1 LGKANVTD
9 CSLKTN
15 LISDEGGL
23 AMNIGCL
30 ADDNIL
36 RFGEYNFLHYEGRW
50 HTNVAMN
57 NIANKL
63 GNALKK
69 MGIKKGDRV
78 GVQLLNCPQLMQ
90 SFFAT
95 FKTGAILVPI
105 NPSLRAT
112 ELAYIYQDA
121 GLSALISNMKYL
133 DNIKLARKDA
143 ACLKHVILTG
153 DPVPSDMLAFDKVI
167 EQSPES
173 LAIEETDNDDTAVMI
188 YTAGTTG
195 NPKGVMLTHYN
206 WYTHVTGYYDLVL
219 LDTWGMT
226 AQGKLQ
232 EQDGGQAK
240 SSDTEGIVFGV
251 NRKRVSLITLPL
263 FHGYGVFALNL
274 EFLTGGKLV
283 MVGRWEPV
291 EVMKSIQEHRVT
303 DFRGVPTMYIQLL
316 NHPDAA
322 KFDLSSLKVCIC
334 GSAPMP
340 LEVARNWKQ
349 KYGLDIWEGYGLSE
363 ATTVNC
369 GNVAVRRPPKYGS
382 IGKCYQKCNSI
393 KIFDDQDRE
402 LPTGQTGEI
411 VIKGP
416 GVMKGYWNKPAE
428 TAEVIRNGWLHTGD
442 IGYADEDGY
451 LFITDRKKD
460 MIIRGGEN
468 IFPKEIE
475 NILYQHSAVLESCV
489 VGIPDPV
496 YGEAVKAF
504 VVLKEEAEA
513 TEEDLM
519 NFCREQLP
527 TFKRPKVIQRMEAL
541 PKSSVGK
548 ILKRELRKLG

>member
-1 LGKANVTD
+1 
-9 CSLKTN
+9 
-15 LISDEGGL
+15 
-23 AMNIGCL
+23 MNIGCL

-36 RFGEYNFLHYEGRW
+36 RFGEYDFLNYEGHW
-50 HTNVAMN
+50 HTNVAIN
-57 NIANKL
+57 YIVNKL

-69 MGIKKGDRV
+69 MGIKKGGRV

-95 FKTGAILVPI
+95 FKIGAILVPI
-105 NPSLRAT
+105 NPSLRTA

-121 GLSALISNMKYL
+121 GLSALISNVKYL

-143 ACLKHVILTG
+143 TSLKHVIFTG
-153 DPVPSDMLAFDKVI
+153 DPVPADMLAFDKVI
-167 EQSPES
+167 EQSSEI

-226 AQGKLQ
+226 AKGKLQ
-232 EQDGGQAK
+232 EQDGGQARN
-240 SSDTEGIVFGV
+240 SDTEGTVFGV
-251 NRKRVSLITLPL
+251 SRKRVSLITLPL

-274 EFLTGGKLV
+274 EFLTGGKLI
-283 MVGRWEPV
+283 MVSLWEPV
-291 EVMKSIQEHRVT
+291 EVMKSIQEYRVT

-340 LEVARNWKQ
+340 IEVARNWKQ

-393 KIFDDQDRE
+393 KIFDDKDRE
-402 LPTGQTGEI
+402 LPAGQTGEI

-416 GVMKGYWNKPAE
+416 GVMKGYWNKSAE
-428 TAEVIRNGWLHTGD
+428 TAEAIRSGWLHTGD

-475 NILYQHSAVLESCV
+475 NILYKHSAVLEACV
-489 VGIPDPV
+489 IGIPDPV

-504 VVLKEEAEA
+504 VVLKEAAAA
-513 TEEDLM
+513 TEEELM

-527 TFKRPKVIQRMEAL
+527 TFKRPKVIQRMETL
-541 PKSSVGK
+541 PKSAVGK